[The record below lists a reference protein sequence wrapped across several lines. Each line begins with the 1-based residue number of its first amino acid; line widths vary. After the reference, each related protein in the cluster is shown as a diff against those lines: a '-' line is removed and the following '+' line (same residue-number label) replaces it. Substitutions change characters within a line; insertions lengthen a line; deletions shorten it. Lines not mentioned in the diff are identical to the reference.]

1 MMDFIKE
8 INEAR
13 MTRDSS
19 NARVLTY
26 TDCCERLYLTVL
38 TLELLRK
45 YPTFTNNVRVYAKR
59 TSGYDS
65 YRYFRSNGTDLYNFI
80 YYVNGDEKALNK
92 LKDPGAA
99 KRKRKTVTL
108 PTMQLNGFIT
118 KLSYGQEPSN
128 TAQLFVK
135 LENELGIVNTD
146 YKAIRRALGTWQGL
160 STTDKKKFV
169 TKLLFACRAKL
180 RSSDIIDDLEKLA
193 AVRDLETSAV
203 RDNEPTV
210 SAPDMTIDSKDLLWY
225 RAIVGQENLFLARK
239 FVEMTGKGTAI
250 PSNVVQAYA
259 PAVKML
265 NDIVA
270 AGPAYVGML
279 RTIHNKAKKQNK

>member
-1 MMDFIKE
+1 MEFIQD

-26 TDCCERLYLTVL
+26 TDCCERLYLTLL

-45 YPTFTNNVRVYAKR
+45 YPTFSNVVKVYAKR
-59 TSGYDS
+59 TSGYES
-65 YRYFRSNGTDLYNFI
+65 YKYFRANGTDLYNFI
-80 YYVNGDEKALNK
+80 YYVIGDEKALDK
-92 LKDPGAA
+92 LKDPESA
-99 KRKRKTVTL
+99 KRKRKTVSL
-108 PTMQLNGFIT
+108 PTMSLNGYIT
-118 KLSYGQEPSN
+118 KLSYGQSIQS
-128 TAQLFVK
+128 TAQLFIK
-135 LENELGIVNTD
+135 LENELGIVNSD
-146 YKAIRRALGTWQGL
+146 YKQVRRALGTWQGL
-160 STTDKKKFV
+160 SSIEKKRFV
-169 TKLLFACRAKL
+169 TKLLFAARAKL

-193 AVRDLETSAV
+193 AIRDLETSRV

-210 SAPDMTIDSKDLLWY
+210 STPDMTIDSKDLLWY
-225 RAIVGQENLFLARK
+225 KSIVGSENLFLARK
-239 FVEMTGKGTAI
+239 FVEMTGRGTAI

-279 RTIHNKAKKQNK
+279 RTIHNKAKQQNK

>member
-1 MMDFIKE
+1 MMEFIKD

-26 TDCCERLYLTVL
+26 TDCCERLYLSML

-45 YPTFTNNVRVYAKR
+45 YPTFSNAVKVYAKK
-59 TSGYDS
+59 TSGYES
-65 YRYFRSNGTDLYNFI
+65 YRYFRSNSTDLYNFI
-80 YYVNGDEKALNK
+80 YYVNGDDKALSK
-92 LKDPGAA
+92 LKDPGSA
-99 KRKRKTVTL
+99 KQKRKTVTL

-118 KLSYGQEPSN
+118 KLSYGQQPTN
-128 TAQLFVK
+128 TAQMFVK
-135 LENELGIVNTD
+135 LENSLGIANAD
-146 YKAIRRALGTWQGL
+146 YKGIRRALGTWQGV
-160 STTDKKKFV
+160 STQDKKKFV

-193 AVRDLETSAV
+193 AIRDLETAAV
-203 RDNEPTV
+203 RDNEPTI
-210 SAPDMTIDSKDLLWY
+210 STPDMGIDSKDLLWY
-225 RAIVGQENLFLARK
+225 KSIVGQENLFLARK
-239 FVEMTGKGTAI
+239 FVEMTGRGQAI
-250 PSNVVQAYA
+250 PSNMVQAYA

-279 RTIHNKAKKQNK
+279 RTIHNKAKNQNK

>member
-1 MMDFIKE
+1 MMEFIKD

-26 TDCCERLYLTVL
+26 TDCCERLYLSVL
-38 TLELLRK
+38 TLELLRQ
-45 YPTFTNNVRVYAKR
+45 YPTFTNAVRVYCRR
-59 TSGYDS
+59 TSGYES
-65 YRYFRSNGTDLYNFI
+65 YKYFRSNGTDLYNFI

-108 PTMQLNGFIT
+108 PTMALNGFIT
-118 KLSYGQEPSN
+118 RLSYGQQPTN
-128 TAQLFVK
+128 TAQLLVR
-135 LENELGIVNTD
+135 LENELGIANTD
-146 YKAIRRALGTWQGL
+146 YKAIRRSLGIWSRT
-160 STTDKKKFV
+160 STLDKKKFV

-193 AVRDLETSAV
+193 AIRDLETAAV

-210 SAPDMTIDSKDLLWY
+210 STPDMTIDSKDLLWY
-225 RAIVGQENLFLARK
+225 KSIVGSENLFLARK
-239 FVEMTGKGTAI
+239 FVEMTSRGTAI
-250 PSNVVQAYA
+250 PSNVVRAYA

-279 RTIHNKAKKQNK
+279 RTIHNKAKQQNK

>member
-1 MMDFIKE
+1 MMEFIQD

-26 TDCCERLYLTVL
+26 TDCCERLYLTLL

-45 YPTFTNNVRVYAKR
+45 YPTFSNVVKVYAKR
-59 TSGYDS
+59 TSGYES
-65 YRYFRSNGTDLYNFI
+65 YKYFRANGTDLYNFI
-80 YYVNGDEKALNK
+80 YYVIGDEKALDK
-92 LKDPGAA
+92 LKDPESA
-99 KRKRKTVTL
+99 KRKRKTVSL
-108 PTMQLNGFIT
+108 PTMSLNGYIT
-118 KLSYGQEPSN
+118 KLSYGQSIQS
-128 TAQLFVK
+128 TAQLFIK
-135 LENELGIVNTD
+135 LENELGIVNSD
-146 YKAIRRALGTWQGL
+146 YKQVRRALGTWQGL
-160 STTDKKKFV
+160 SSIEKKRFV
-169 TKLLFACRAKL
+169 TKLLFAARAKL

-193 AVRDLETSAV
+193 AIRDLETSRV

-210 SAPDMTIDSKDLLWY
+210 STPDMTIDSKDLLWY
-225 RAIVGQENLFLARK
+225 KSIVGSENLFLARK
-239 FVEMTGKGTAI
+239 FVEMTGRGTAI

-279 RTIHNKAKKQNK
+279 RTIHNKAKQQNK

>member
-1 MMDFIKE
+1 MMEFIKD

-38 TLELLRK
+38 TLELLRQ
-45 YPTFTNNVRVYAKR
+45 YPTFTNTVKVYAKK
-59 TSGYDS
+59 TSGYES
-65 YRYFRSNGTDLYNFI
+65 YKYFRSNGTDLYNFI
-80 YYVNGDEKALNK
+80 YYVNGDDKALNK

-99 KRKRKTVTL
+99 KRKRKSVTL
-108 PTMQLNGFIT
+108 PTMQLNGYIT
-118 KLSYGQEPSN
+118 KLSYGTQPQN
-128 TAQLFVK
+128 TAQLFVR
-135 LENELGIVNTD
+135 LENELGIVNSD
-146 YKAIRRALGTWQGL
+146 YKQVRRALSTWNRI
-160 STTDKKKFV
+160 STIDKKKFV

-193 AVRDLETSAV
+193 AIRDLETAAV

-210 SAPDMTIDSKDLLWY
+210 STPDMTIDSKDLLWY
-225 RAIVGQENLFLARK
+225 KSIVGSDNLFLARK
-239 FVEMTGKGTAI
+239 FVEMTGRGTAI

-279 RTIHNKAKKQNK
+279 RTIHNKAKQQNK